1 MNGVLLSFKAS
12 KKASSPVSVT
22 ETTTLDGASPNRK
35 ASSLTSELPI
45 ISNPKLLV
53 NELSSKVINKPPS
66 ATSCADSI
74 VPLRIRLIRV
84 CCISYSISKSNSG
97 VDDSLNP

>member
-1 MNGVLLSFKAS
+1 MQSFNTS

-22 ETTTLDGASPNRK
+22 DTTTLDGDSPNKK
-35 ASSLTSELPI
+35 ASSLTSEELT

-53 NELSSKVINKPPS
+53 NELSINVVNNPPS

-74 VPLRIRLIRV
+74 TPALINFVIV
-84 CCISYSISKSNSG
+84 C
-97 VDDSLNP
+97 